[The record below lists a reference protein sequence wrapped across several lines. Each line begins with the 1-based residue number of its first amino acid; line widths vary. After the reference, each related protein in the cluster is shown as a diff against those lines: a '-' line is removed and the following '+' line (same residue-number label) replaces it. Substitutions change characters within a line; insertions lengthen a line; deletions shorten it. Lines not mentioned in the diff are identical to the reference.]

1 MFFNPYTGKFGDG
14 SLQGFHRSL
23 AGLGDASDLNS
34 VACPMDAKICPD
46 GTTVGRV
53 PPGCSFAPCPSS
65 PATAGTPLTYMD
77 GLYLVGANPVNW
89 LTGLVALPTGGIP
102 MSSGSGQRTW
112 AFAIGAATP
121 GLVAIGL
128 IGYMLLGRKR

>member
-53 PPGCSFAPCPSS
+53 PPGCSFAPCPSAS
-65 PATAGTPLTYMD
+65 ATAPGFVD
-77 GLYLVGANPVNW
+77 GFKAAFSAPVESLKAVPNLLSQHTAFHLGLAAPALIVAVAVVGFVF
-89 LTGLVALPTGGIP
+89 VKK
-102 MSSGSGQRTW
+102 
-112 AFAIGAATP
+112 
-121 GLVAIGL
+121 
-128 IGYMLLGRKR
+128 GRG